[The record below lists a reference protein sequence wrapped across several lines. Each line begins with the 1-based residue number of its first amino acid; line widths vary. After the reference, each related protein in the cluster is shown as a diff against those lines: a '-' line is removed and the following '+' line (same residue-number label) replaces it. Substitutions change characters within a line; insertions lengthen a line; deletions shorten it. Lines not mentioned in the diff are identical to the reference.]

1 LTRSPQHGPFNID
14 PLYQQSPGRGIF
26 AGVILIALN
35 ARCRC
40 KYVITT
46 AGSSPAI
53 QASTMGKI
61 IKFKNPSLKKKAEG
75 KKLCK
80 RGFHRWAEK
89 NKHNLLNI

>member
-1 LTRSPQHGPFNID
+1 
-14 PLYQQSPGRGIF
+14 
-26 AGVILIALN
+26 
-35 ARCRC
+35 
-40 KYVITT
+40 
-46 AGSSPAI
+46 
-53 QASTMGKI
+53 MGKI